1 MGLAATLIGGRQY
14 ARSARICPQACWRS
28 AKTVAIS
35 KDARMALFKE
45 GEAIWVQQPDGSARP
60 GVFVGD
66 GENATW
72 FGGAPLAYVVYP
84 DTKDGEEVNLAR
96 VTARDENEE
105 SA

>member
-1 MGLAATLIGGRQY
+1 MRGRRRG
-14 ARSARICPQACWRS
+14 AKKSAIRQ
-28 AKTVAIS
+28 
-35 KDARMALFKE
+35 DALMALFKE
-45 GEAIWVQQPDGSARP
+45 GEAVWVQQPDGTERA

-96 VTARDENEE
+96 VTARDENEDRT
-105 SA
+105 

>member
-1 MGLAATLIGGRQY
+1 MLSHLVKPRPVVAATLKTLIRQY
-14 ARSARICPQACWRS
+14 AP
-28 AKTVAIS
+28 
-35 KDARMALFKE
+35 MALFKE
-45 GEAIWVQQPDGSARP
+45 GEAVWVQQPDGSERA

-96 VTARDENEE
+96 VTARDENDTG
-105 SA
+105 S